1 MTEYFCDKCNYGT
14 NNSGNFSHHK
24 KTKKHNLL
32 ASTSSIK
39 STPTNEVCCVK
50 LASTSPYLAAQ
61 ATVVFPYVC
70 EFCEIGFKHDSSY
83 YRHRKK
89 CQNADNGQMNELKL
103 KLEFEKKEKELYQ
116 KMEKEKSELLTNF
129 MANANVLLNK
139 ANDNTKITAQA
150 MQTVSVSA
158 LKYANDKFDNSLL

>member
-1 MTEYFCDKCNYGT
+1 MSYFCEFCNYT
-14 NNSGNFSHHK
+14 AKNSSNFANHK
-24 KTKKHNLL
+24 KTQKHSLL
-32 ASTSSIK
+32 ASCSPDKSIIRVQSCSPNVAQCSSHVADK
-39 STPTNEVCCVK
+39 
-50 LASTSPYLAAQ
+50 
-61 ATVVFPYVC
+61 ATADAVYIC
-70 EFCEIGFKHDSSY
+70 EKCDMNFKHHSSY